1 MYSRQIAIKN
11 QQSIC
16 PADFVIMTHILC
28 LFFFYF
34 SSDNPMS
41 LIIFLCHLNQHFYP
55 CQEHVQTRQ
64 SDFYT
69 LRSTLLESHKMLLL
83 YFQECNDYFWYSS
96 LTLLKLQRQI
106 TQRHS
111 VCGYDNLLYSK
122 LLPLSITTVD
132 NHLGQ
137 RAESAFELLQRN
149 IDIHSNKPDVNFK
162 NAQIKIAHPSI
173 LIVRKSTGTAKEV

>member
-1 MYSRQIAIKN
+1 MSTELYSNLENHWNKNGHKPYKKQNINIAGKDECDRIYSN
-11 QQSIC
+11 DYYTENIQSEI
-16 PADFVIMTHILC
+16 ADA
-28 LFFFYF
+28 
-34 SSDNPMS
+34 
-41 LIIFLCHLNQHFYP
+41 
-55 CQEHVQTRQ
+55 
-64 SDFYT
+64 
-69 LRSTLLESHKMLLL
+69 LLERG
-83 YFQECNDYFWYSS
+83 YQIPEDY
-96 LTLLKLQRQI
+96 
-106 TQRHS
+106 S